1 MSRRAATGRSEC
13 VLDVALSN
21 QHGAVIGLL
30 KVNLLA
36 ISPKEFRAYS
46 AALRNVRVAEQPRR
60 AELMSANDTAP
71 APQKCPRCAQYM
83 KLVRRT
89 QRFGGLP
96 DLCTFE
102 CAYIGRAP
110 RSWLALFCVR
120 NTASCATPR
129 LHRKIAAALACFRQN
144 RTFWL
149 RLSNGWLKLAR
160 DDDKQN
166 G

>member
-1 MSRRAATGRSEC
+1 
-13 VLDVALSN
+13 
-21 QHGAVIGLL
+21 
-30 KVNLLA
+30 
-36 ISPKEFRAYS
+36 
-46 AALRNVRVAEQPRR
+46 
-60 AELMSANDTAP
+60 MSANDTAP

-102 CAYIGRAP
+102 CAVCGMSHTEECKPTPWRAADVCRKQAKACRDLAMQSRRED
-110 RSWLALFCVR
+110 RS
-120 NTASCATPR
+120 
-129 LHRKIAAALACFRQN
+129 
-144 RTFWL
+144 FWL